1 VRRRREG
8 FAAARATCFQAS
20 SRALSLRATEELA
33 VADISGSCAQQQP
46 PAEETR
52 TQTAAPTIEATAEK
66 P

>member
-1 VRRRREG
+1 MRRGREG
-8 FAAARATCFQAS
+8 FAAARATCFHAS
-20 SRALSLRATEELA
+20 SLALSLPASEESA
-33 VADISGSCAQQQP
+33 VVEISGSCAQQQP